1 MAEVVEK
8 IISIE
13 IKAQGAINGITEL
26 NRQMQINSAEMKNLA
41 DQGKKATNEYTQLAE
56 ENKALA
62 SQKRILSKEIQN
74 EYKEQTALEGSLV
87 RLRAELA
94 KATKE
99 YDSLSRAERETG
111 SRGKELK
118 SQINELTTEIK
129 RAEEGTQR
137 YYRNVGN
144 YKNSI
149 LEAIGLNGRLG
160 SSFTNIIV
168 NNNGFQGAMAGMSA
182 SVRGFGAALMS
193 LMANPVF
200 LALAGIVGVGMAFKW
215 FWDYNNGIAE
225 ANRLTK
231 EFTGYTGDNLVS
243 LRNGIQATA
252 DVMGK
257 DFKETLQAV
266 DTIMSHFHVDGKQA
280 LDIINDGFAAG
291 ADVNGDFLSKIQQM
305 TPAFHD
311 AGIEADEMVAIITQ
325 TRSGIFSDQ
334 GLEAIKQGSTRIR
347 EMSDTTRKALQ
358 GIGIDVD
365 EMQRKLRDGSL
376 KPIEA
381 VKQVSA
387 AIKELPDNA
396 QEVGEVMT
404 AVFGRQGRF
413 ASQEMIEGLADISTS
428 LDDVKAKTGEY
439 GDLLLENIKTE
450 EDLNNATSALFDMTN
465 RGWEEVKQ
473 QATIYAK
480 KALVAVVKGL
490 IDVTN
495 WFIRLYNKSI
505 IVRVGLNAIVA
516 MWRSVWA
523 AAKYAFNNIINGFKT
538 IGRVIDAFVN
548 AFSQA
553 GKAIADFGRGV
564 AMIFKGIFDRSFE
577 EIQKGVNMIK
587 GGISS
592 SAASMLN
599 GFKLAFTE
607 GATDMVTDAAAFGK
621 EIGEVFGD
629 AINNSISGELKEIH
643 IPVYSQPQI
652 GYDPTPPAP
661 PKPPAQPSGGSSSG
675 GKTGG
680 SNKTGNNKTGG
691 KTEKSPAE
699 IAQEEYNK
707 RVAAL
712 VKKGEELKRKALE
725 AEAKESVEKI
735 NELADY
741 QRKALEQAY
750 GDKDQYTGDA
760 LDAYNAMLDDIE
772 KKRLDAIKV
781 FNEKL
786 AKEAAD
792 HAKAVQADARK
803 LAEAMLEGQE
813 DGSAKQ
819 LEWRLEILRLQR
831 DAEIAELEENERL
844 KLEDREKYL
853 QMQQAITD
861 KYAKLETDTKKEY
874 ADKQKEIEMS
884 KYTAMAEVVGGMS
897 QMMESFGESNKQ
909 AAKAA
914 KIIALG
920 EIMIAQAVAIAK
932 AVDTSAKAPNPWVM
946 IAQIATSITAVTAAI
961 AQAFSSLNS
970 AKFATGGYIRG
981 AGTGTSDS
989 IPVRVSNGES
999 IMNANTT
1006 AMFSGLL
1013 SSLNQL
1019 GGGVPIQVAESAAS
1033 IRGEDMLARA
1043 VAKGVAMLPNP
1054 VVSVED
1060 INRGQRQVEVLNER
1074 ATL

>member
-8 IISIE
+8 IISVKIE
-13 IKAQGAINGITEL
+13 AQGAINGITEL
-26 NRQMQINSAEMKNLA
+26 NRQMQINSAEMEKLA
-41 DQGKKATNEYTQLAE
+41 NQGKKTTNEYTQLAE

-149 LEAIGLNGRLG
+149 LEAIGLNGRFG
-160 SSFTNIIV
+160 TSITNIVV
-168 NNNGFQGAMAGMSA
+168 NNGGFQGAMAAMSA

-495 WFIRLYNKSI
+495 WFIRLYNKSLV
-505 IVRVGLNAIVA
+505 VRVGLNAIVA

-523 AAKYAFNNIINGFKT
+523 AAKFAFNNIINGFKT

-548 AFSQA
+548 AFNQA
-553 GKAIADFGRGV
+553 GRAIAEFGRGV

-607 GATDMVTDAAAFGK
+607 GATDMAVDAAAFGK

-629 AINNSISGELKEIH
+629 AINNSIRGELSEIH
-643 IPVYSQPQI
+643 ISAFSGGGGDAGLSVS
-652 GYDPTPPAP
+652 T
-661 PKPPAQPSGGSSSG
+661 GGSSSG
-675 GKTGG
+675 GAGG
-680 SNKTGNNKTGG
+680 SGGSSGSGKGGGNKGGVG

-735 NELADY
+735 NELAEY

-760 LDAYNAMLDDIE
+760 LDAYNALLDDIE
-772 KKRLDAIKV
+772 KKRLDAIRV

-792 HAKAVQADARK
+792 HAKTVQADARK

-813 DGSAKQ
+813 EGSAAQ
-819 LEWRLEILRLQR
+819 LKWRIELLHMQR
-831 DAEIAELEENERL
+831 DAELAELNENERL
-844 KLEDREKYL
+844 KTEEREKWL
-853 QMQQAITD
+853 QLQNAITE
-861 KYAKLETDTKKEY
+861 KYKKQQTDIEKEY
-874 ADKQKEIEMS
+874 ADKQREIDQA
-884 KYTAMAEVVGGMS
+884 KYTASAAIVGGIG
-897 QMMESFGESNKQ
+897 QMIEGFGEDNKKAV
-909 AAKAA
+909 AASKVL
-914 KIIALG
+914 ALG
-920 EIMIAQAVAIAK
+920 EVMIAQAVAIANAIK
-932 AVDTSAKAPNPWVM
+932 AGSNATNPWQM
-946 IAQIATSITAVTAAI
+946 IAQIAASITAVTVAM

-1019 GGGVPIQVAESAAS
+1019 GGGVPIQVSESAAS

-1060 INRGQRQVEVLNER
+1060 INRGQRQVEVMNER